1 MAGQTAGLISQKELS
16 DLIEV
21 AAEAAGYEEG
31 FGVEGCDL
39 TKASWWAAY
48 VRQSLEE
55 QAQNNRIAE
64 YLLTCARMAKDQ
76 GMVVPREYILVDH
89 ESSEYLDRQHM
100 TYLRKEL
107 IAKRRIAGVIFTH
120 QGRLSADP
128 LHQLYFERECAYYG
142 VKFLFGDAPS
152 GTDWAS
158 TAGRQLMAQANWLR
172 VKTNRESARAGN
184 IGRVLKGMVPA
195 SRAAYGYRYCRDA
208 EITTDG
214 RIHIKKAWW
223 EVNELDPDGTPVP
236 GSPAWVVVQ
245 IFTWVGA
252 EERTLYWV
260 ANRLNEMAVPAP
272 EGGKWS
278 PARVANVVHRHCYTG
293 NHAYNANARVPN
305 PDRPLGD
312 ITAEVKRTLLRPK
325 PRDEWVTFEV
335 PALVSGE
342 LWEKADALIAE
353 RGRGRGKQGKG
364 IQALLRN
371 RLFCPRC
378 GKPMVVRLDG
388 RQQRVYYHC
397 SKYFRPWADNPCS
410 YNKFVPGTWDDL
422 VWDCVYAL
430 LKNDVWLEQQ
440 LASEQSQ
447 DENMAKLL
455 KLHRYKIS
463 QAQSKIARVREG
475 FEGGIYSLDEAKQ
488 RIAECEAAI
497 AKAEQEAK
505 RLQTEMNRSDA
516 GAADIEAVKRQLKA
530 LRERNLEDASFEDK
544 LDMIAKLG
552 IRVYPLEDLKTM
564 RVTCGLNL
572 WFEDD
577 GEDESAVECRKVM
590 FGSPSRIR
598 TYNLAVNSR
607 PLYR

>member
-1 MAGQTAGLISQKELS
+1 MVVHAVDQASQGELG
-16 DLIEV
+16 DLVKV

-48 VRQSLEE
+48 IRQSLEE
-55 QAQNNRIAE
+55 QAQNNRIPE

-76 GMVVPREYILVDH
+76 GVVVPREYILVDH
-89 ESSEYLDRQHM
+89 ESSEYLDRKHM
-100 TYLRKEL
+100 TYLRKEV

-142 VKFLFGDAPS
+142 VKFLFGDAPG

-223 EVNELDPDGTPVP
+223 EVNELDPDGMPVL

-353 RGRGRGKQGKG
+353 RGRGKGKQGKS
-364 IQALLRN
+364 IKALLRN
-371 RLFCPRC
+371 RIFCPRC
-378 GKPMVVRLDG
+378 GKPMVVRRDG

-475 FEGGIYSLDEAKQ
+475 FEGGIYILDEAKQ

>member
-1 MAGQTAGLISQKELS
+1 MGVQTAGLASQKELS
-16 DLIEV
+16 NFIRV

-39 TKASWWAAY
+39 MKASWWAAY
-48 VRQSLEE
+48 IRQSLEE
-55 QAQNNRIAE
+55 QAQNNRIPE

-76 GMVVPREYILVDH
+76 GVVVPREYILVDH
-89 ESSEYLDRQHM
+89 ESSEYLDRKYM

-142 VKFLFGDAPS
+142 VKFLFGDAPG

-195 SRAAYGYRYCRDA
+195 SRAAYGYRYRRDA

-214 RIHIKKAWW
+214 RAHVKKAWW
-223 EVNELDPDGTPVP
+223 EVNELEPDGTPVP
-236 GSPAWVVVQ
+236 GSPAWVVAQ
-245 IFTWVGA
+245 IFSWVGT
-252 EERTLYWV
+252 EGRTLYWV
-260 ANRLNEMAVPAP
+260 ANKLNETSVPAP

-278 PARVANVVHRHCYTG
+278 PSGVSNIVHHNCYTG
-293 NHAYNANARVPN
+293 NHAYNVNARVPN

-312 ITAEVKRTLLRPK
+312 ITAEIKRTLLRPK
-325 PRDEWVTFEV
+325 PRDEWVTFKV
-335 PALVSGE
+335 PALVSE
-342 LWEKADALIAE
+342 QLWQKANAGITE
-353 RGRGRGKQGKG
+353 RGRGKGKQGQSIK
-364 IQALLRN
+364 ALLRN
-371 RLFCPRC
+371 RIYCPRC
-378 GKPMVVRLDG
+378 GRPMVVKRHA
-388 RQQRVYYHC
+388 RQQRTYYYC
-397 SKYFRPWADNPCS
+397 SKYYRPWAENPCS
-410 YNKFVPGTWDDL
+410 YNRFVPGSWDDL

-430 LKNDVWLEQQ
+430 LNDDVWLEQQ

-455 KLHRYKIS
+455 KLHQYKIS

-475 FEGGIYSLDEAKQ
+475 FEGGIYNLDEAKQ
-488 RIAECEAAI
+488 RIAGCEAAI
-497 AKAEQEAK
+497 AKAEQEFK
-505 RLQTEMNRSDA
+505 RLQAEMNRYDA
-516 GAADIEAVKRQLKA
+516 GAADIEAVKRQLKGF
-530 LRERNLEDASFEDK
+530 RDRNLDEASFEDK
-544 LDMIAKLG
+544 LDVIVKLG
-552 IRVYPLEDLKTM
+552 IRVYPSEDLKTM

-572 WFEDD
+572 QFEHD
-577 GEDESAVECRKVM
+577 GEDENAVECRKVM
-590 FGSPSRIR
+590 FGSPSRTR

-607 PLYR
+607 PLYH

>member
-1 MAGQTAGLISQKELS
+1 MVVHAVDQASQGELG
-16 DLIEV
+16 DLVKV

-89 ESSEYLDRQHM
+89 ESSEYLDRKHM

-208 EITTDG
+208 EITIDG

-305 PDRPLGD
+305 PDRPQGD

-353 RGRGRGKQGKG
+353 RGRGRGKQGKS
-364 IQALLRN
+364 IKALLRN
-371 RLFCPRC
+371 RIFCPRC
-378 GKPMVVRLDG
+378 GKPMVVRRDG

-397 SKYFRPWADNPCS
+397 SKYFRPWAENPCS

-516 GAADIEAVKRQLKA
+516 GAADIEAIKRQLKA

-544 LDMIAKLG
+544 LDIIAKFG
-552 IRVYPLEDLKTM
+552 IRVYPSEDLKTM

-572 WFEDD
+572 RFEDD
-577 GEDESAVECRKVM
+577 KEHESTVECRKVM
-590 FGSPSRIR
+590 FGSPNRIKGK
-598 TYNLAVNSR
+598 TFEKTFALVS
-607 PLYR
+607 

>member
-1 MAGQTAGLISQKELS
+1 MGVQTAGLASQEELNK
-16 DLIEV
+16 LVGI
-21 AAEAAGYEEG
+21 AAKAAGYEEG

-55 QAQNNRIAE
+55 QAQNNRIPE

-76 GMVVPREYILVDH
+76 GVVVPREYILVDH
-89 ESSEYLDRQHM
+89 ESSEYLDRKHM

-128 LHQLYFERECAYYG
+128 LHQLYFERECGHYG
-142 VKFLFGDAPS
+142 IKLLFGDAPS

-158 TAGRQLMAQANWLR
+158 TAGRQFMAQANWLR
-172 VKTNRESARAGN
+172 VKTNRESARVGN

-214 RIHIKKAWW
+214 RVHVKKAWW
-223 EVNELDPDGTPVP
+223 EVNELDFDGTPVL

-252 EERTLYWV
+252 DGRSLYWV
-260 ANRLNEMAVPAP
+260 ANKLNQMAILAV

-293 NHAYNANARVPN
+293 DHAYNANARIPN

-312 ITAEVKRTLLRPK
+312 ITAEIKRTLLRPK
-325 PRDEWVTFEV
+325 PKDEWVTFKV
-335 PALVSGE
+335 PALVSE
-342 LWEKADALIAE
+342 QLWQKADALIAE
-353 RGRGRGKQGKG
+353 RGRGRGKQGKS
-364 IQALLRN
+364 IKALLRN
-371 RLFCPRC
+371 HIFCPRC
-378 GKPMVVRLDG
+378 SKPMVVRRDG

-397 SKYFRPWADNPCS
+397 SKYFRPWAENPCS
-410 YNKFVPGTWDDL
+410 YSKFVPGTWDNL

-430 LKNDVWLEQQ
+430 LNDDVWLEQQ

-447 DENMAKLL
+447 DENMTKLL
-455 KLHRYKIS
+455 KLHQYKIS
-463 QAQSKIARVREG
+463 RAQSKIARVREG

-497 AKAEQEAK
+497 AKAEQESK
-505 RLQTEMNRSDA
+505 RLQTEMNRCDA
-516 GAADIEAVKRQLKA
+516 GAADIEAVNRQLKA

-544 LDMIAKLG
+544 LDMITKLG
-552 IRVYPLEDLKTM
+552 IRVYPSEDLKTM

-572 WFEDD
+572 QFEHD
-577 GEDESAVECRKVM
+577 GEDENAVECRKVM

>member
-16 DLIEV
+16 DLIEE

-55 QAQNNRIAE
+55 QAQNNRIPE

-89 ESSEYLDRQHM
+89 ESSEYLDRKHM
-100 TYLRKEL
+100 TYLRKEV

-142 VKFLFGDAPS
+142 VKFLFGDAPG

-342 LWEKADALIAE
+342 LWGKADALIAE
-353 RGRGRGKQGKG
+353 RGRGKGKQGKS
-364 IQALLRN
+364 IKALLRN
-371 RLFCPRC
+371 RIFCPRC
-378 GKPMVVRLDG
+378 GKPMVVRRDG

-544 LDMIAKLG
+544 LDMITKLG
-552 IRVYPLEDLKTM
+552 IRVYPSEDLKTM

-572 WFEDD
+572 QFEND

-590 FGSPSRIR
+590 FGSPNR
-598 TYNLAVNSR
+598 TKGKTFEKTFALVY
-607 PLYR
+607 